1 MLFDFLLVCF
11 NLACNVQI
19 SLAICVKRLG
29 IEMLEICFE
38 IISVFD
44 SEGNEKNT
52 DYMRMLKIVKS
63 SGYSGFIGV
72 EYEGSELSEV
82 EGIKATRDLLLKVGA
97 QV

>member
-1 MLFDFLLVCF
+1 MSANSHD
-11 NLACNVQI
+11 
-19 SLAICVKRLG
+19 
-29 IEMLEICFE
+29 
-38 IISVFD
+38 FD
-44 SEGNEKNT
+44 SERNEKNT
-52 DYMRMLKIVKS
+52 DYKRMLRIVKS